1 MEFED
6 QLQKA
11 ISRGKERN
19 ANRASS
25 EKKKLNSAE
34 ELRNIHNR
42 FRLELSDYIEQG
54 LNKLVNHFPGFEY
67 ETIFGE
73 RGWGGAIYRDD
84 RADGP
89 GGKAGAFFSRVEITV
104 RPQNEFNVVNIT
116 GKGTVK
122 NKEIF
127 VWNFFKDIVDADES
141 EFKEK
146 IDLWILQY
154 AEQFAAQ

>member
-19 ANRASS
+19 ASRQDS
-25 EKKKLNSAE
+25 EKQQLSTAE
-34 ELRNIHNR
+34 ELRNRHNE
-42 FRLELSDYIEQG
+42 FRLELSDYIEEG
-54 LNKLVNHFPGFEY
+54 LQKLETHFPGFEY

-84 RADGP
+84 IARGP
-89 GGKAGAFFSRVEITV
+89 DGKAGSFFSRIEITV

-127 VWNFFKDIVDADES
+127 SWNFYKDIVDAIDV

-146 IDLWILQY
+146 IESWILQY